1 MLPQGKIGIGLQM
14 PGQPLSQGLALHRGP
29 AGDLVYVDVPR
40 KAPSLVPALDGRT
53 RDPKEL
59 CNLLSWDAA
68 VYCGEHFQS
77 EVPRI
82 GVHGGILMRVRYL
95 RKPLSED
102 GSGRSAAPGGASVTG
117 VWSYQ
122 SDGMR
127 KLLSSRLISASTP
140 SRMSE
145 GGPA

>member
-82 GVHGGILMRVRYL
+82 QRVAMR
-95 RKPLSED
+95 SEERRV
-102 GSGRSAAPGGASVTG
+102 GKECRSR
-117 VWSYQ
+117 WS
-122 SDGMR
+122 
-127 KLLSSRLISASTP
+127 P
-140 SRMSE
+140 
-145 GGPA
+145 

>member
-95 RKPLSED
+95 RKPLYEHQNTDFGGFWPDWGPSKI
-102 GSGRSAAPGGASVTG
+102 GRA
-117 VWSYQ
+117 
-122 SDGMR
+122 
-127 KLLSSRLISASTP
+127 
-140 SRMSE
+140 
-145 GGPA
+145 

>member
-95 RKPLSED
+95 RKPLLRAKLTSRKGVGSLPANPLQAGRD
-102 GSGRSAAPGGASVTG
+102 GSPVLRRKGLWHVHESDQTQTRRGG
-117 VWSYQ
+117 
-122 SDGMR
+122 
-127 KLLSSRLISASTP
+127 
-140 SRMSE
+140 
-145 GGPA
+145 